1 MKKAIMISIQPKW
14 VELIAAKKKTVEL
27 RKTRPNLDT
36 PFKSYI
42 YMTRINWAFGFLRR
56 LGMKD
61 LADRLMHATGKII
74 GEFVCD
80 KIDAYDYEYCTHPE
94 IGMDYDCGD
103 NWFAIADSDLEQ
115 ACLSYKEFRNYAGNK
130 DVYGWHISDLVI
142 YDEPKRLSEFRRWEE
157 YGTDLRPCQNG
168 VPCEHEVFDYSE
180 DCTVCGIDFDGD
192 NCPFYKVQ
200 RPPQS
205 WCYVEPI
212 E

>member
-1 MKKAIMISIQPKW
+1 MKKAVMISIQPKW
-14 VELIAAKKKTVEL
+14 VELIASGKKTAEI

-103 NWFAIADSDLEQ
+103 NWFCIDDADLKK
-115 ACLSYKEFRNYAGNK
+115 ACLTYKEFRCYAGNK

-142 YDEPKRLSEFRRWEE
+142 YDEPKKL
-157 YGTDLRPCQNG
+157 TDFIRPSGGCCNEGKCTGCGFFDKGNG
-168 VPCEHEVFDYSE
+168 YNVE
-180 DCTVCGIDFDGD
+180 DDCFADFDTD
-192 NCPFYKVQ
+192 MYSIVT

-205 WCYVEPI
+205 WCYAEPL